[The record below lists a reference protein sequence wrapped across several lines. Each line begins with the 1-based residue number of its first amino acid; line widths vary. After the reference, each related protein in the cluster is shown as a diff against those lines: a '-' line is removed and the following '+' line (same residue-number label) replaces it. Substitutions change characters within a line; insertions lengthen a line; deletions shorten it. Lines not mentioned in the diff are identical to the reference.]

1 LEARVPARLS
11 TAEGRKFG
19 LTVGGAFL
27 LLAGIMYL
35 RHHETRALV
44 SGALGAMLVVAGVAI
59 PKALHPVHAA
69 WMRFALVLSKVT
81 TPIFMALVYFLAIT
95 PVALIRRLSG
105 HNSIQRQRDAKTFWV
120 ERSSARRSNLLRQF

>member
-1 LEARVPARLS
+1 
-11 TAEGRKFG
+11 
-19 LTVGGAFL
+19 
-27 LLAGIMYL
+27 LLAGIMFL

-44 SGALGAMLVVAGVAI
+44 SGALGAMIVVAGVAI
-59 PKALHPVHAA
+59 PKAHHPVHAA

>member
-1 LEARVPARLS
+1 MEARVPARLS

-19 LTVGGAFL
+19 ITVGGAFL
-27 LLAGIMYL
+27 VLAAIMYF

-44 SGALGAMLVVAGVAI
+44 SGALGAMLVVAGVVV

-69 WMRFALVLSKVT
+69 WMKFALVLSKVT

-95 PVALIRRLSG
+95 PVGLIRRLAG
-105 HNSIQRQRDAKTFWV
+105 HNSIRRQRDATTFWV